1 MENQKKEAIDK
12 LTGFYLYE
20 SAVSEM
26 KRQMAENPEGKYH
39 ITMLHFWNSEQYIE
53 EYGSAFT
60 LAIVGNLAMVL
71 QYCYYGFG
79 EQILFSRV
87 QKDTFLAFIR
97 EEDAEKVERQAV
109 LVYDELLRTYFGRNQ
124 ELKPKLTLAT
134 YHMPDGPA
142 DVAEA
147 MACVGNALEYGKS
160 TDTPVVVFWDFMKRE
175 HDTVPCESDYS
186 KLEGENLENYDKQF
200 LSFAVSL
207 LSASNDL
214 DSSINMLIQRIAW
227 RFGFDEVSISEFA
240 GGQKTILTNQWL
252 RGVGVLDDMNR
263 EVSFD
268 NWTGFYSRFNQ
279 SGVAIVPDVE
289 KEKHCEEKRSYFRK
303 KGICSYID
311 ILLYANERPIGYMS
325 YCNRKKRELW
335 DEETINSLVQ
345 LSKLTAVFVS
355 LRLQKKKNKNRID
368 ALSRDEL
375 TGLYQYPEFRR
386 KVKRALD
393 DYKEEKCYAFTYS
406 DISNFSYLNENFGYE
421 EGNKV
426 LQEFARRIK
435 DNGKKKVIVC
445 RLEGDRFVAFSKRN
459 SEEEI
464 ENSVRRVNDDFG
476 NYLAEKY
483 PQSDLHITSGI
494 YFVRNPMQKIYRMID
509 SANHARKSYKNQ
521 HHNSVGIFSDDLA
534 MQRKNVLDVV
544 GNVHA
549 AIRNG
554 EIEAFLQPKFSM
566 KDRRVQGAEAL
577 VRWRK
582 KDGTYYYPSQFIPVL
597 EDAGF
602 IVDVDM
608 CVYEQVLKSLARW
621 KKEGKTLIPISVNFS
636 RVHFRDERAYE
647 KIVRLAREYG
657 VDSRYIEIEITEST
671 FAKDRDNLYRQMSAL
686 RDSGFKIDIDDFGT
700 GYSSLNMLLFAP
712 VDIVKVDKSFI
723 DNYNSEEEREYI
735 NQIGNLILSAQ
746 KDIIFEGV
754 ETEEQSALLVGCGYD
769 RAQGYLFSKPIPLKE
784 FEEKYMKEAS
794 C

>member
-1 MENQKKEAIDK
+1 MENQANETIDR

-20 SAVSEM
+20 SAVDEM
-26 KRQMAENPEGKYH
+26 NRMIVENPNGKYH

-79 EQILFSRV
+79 EQVLFARI
-87 QKDTFLAFIR
+87 QKDTFLAFVR
-97 EEDAEKVERQAV
+97 EEDGEAVEKHAV
-109 LVYDELLRTYFGRNQ
+109 MVYNELLRTYFGRNH

-134 YHMPDGPA
+134 YHIPIGQA

-147 MACVGNALEYGKS
+147 MSRVGNALVYGKR
-160 TDTPVVVFWDFMKRE
+160 TDTPVVVYWDFMKRDHVISE
-175 HDTVPCESDYS
+175 FETTYS
-186 KLEGENLENYDKQF
+186 KLEGENLENYDREF

-207 LSASNDL
+207 LFASNDL

-240 GGQKTILTNQWL
+240 GEQKPILTNQWL
-252 RGVGVLDDMNR
+252 RDVGVLDDINLKI
-263 EVSFD
+263 SFD
-268 NWTGFYSRFNQ
+268 NWTGFFSRFNQ
-279 SGVAIVPDVE
+279 LGVAIVSDVE
-289 KEKHCEEKRSYFRK
+289 KEKYCEERRRFFSE
-303 KGICSYID
+303 KGIRSYID
-311 ILLYANERPIGYMS
+311 ILLYANERPMGYMS
-325 YCNRKKRELW
+325 YCNRQARKME
-335 DEETINSLVQ
+335 DEEMINSLLQ

-355 LRLQKKKNKNRID
+355 LRLQRKKDKNRIA

-375 TGLYQYPEFRR
+375 TGLYQYPEFLR
-386 KVKRALD
+386 KVKRMLD

-406 DISNFSYLNENFGYE
+406 DISNFSYLNENFGFE

-435 DNGKKKVIVC
+435 GHGKKKVIVC
-445 RLEGDRFVAFSKRN
+445 RLEGDRFVVFSKRN
-459 SEEEI
+459 SEKEVI
-464 ENSVRRVNDDFG
+464 NSVRKVNDDFDS
-476 NYLAEKY
+476 YLTEKY

-494 YFVRNPMQKIYRMID
+494 YFVKDPSQKIYRMVD
-509 SANHARKSYKNQ
+509 SANHARKFYKCQ
-521 HHNSVGIFSDDLA
+521 HRNSLGVFSDALDLK
-534 MQRKNVLDVV
+534 RKNVLDVV
-544 GNVHA
+544 GNVHT

-566 KDRRVQGAEAL
+566 KHRQVQGAEAL

-582 KDGTYYYPSQFIPVL
+582 KDGTYLYPNQFIPVL

-608 CVYEQVLKSLARW
+608 CVYEQVLKTLACW
-621 KKEGKTLIPISVNFS
+621 KKEGRMLIPISVNFS
-636 RVHFRDERAYE
+636 RVHFRNERAYE
-647 KIVRLAREYG
+647 KIIGLAQKYD
-657 VDSRYIEIEITEST
+657 VDSHYIEIEITEST
-671 FAKDRDNLYRQMSAL
+671 FAKDRDNLYRQMSVL
-686 RDSGFKIDIDDFGT
+686 REYGFKIDIDDFGT

-723 DNYNSEEEREYI
+723 DNYDSKEEREYI

-754 ETEEQSALLVGCGYD
+754 ETEEQSEMLVGCGYD
-769 RAQGYLFSKPIPLKE
+769 RAQGYLFSKPLSVKE
-784 FEEKYMKEAS
+784 FENKYL
-794 C
+794 